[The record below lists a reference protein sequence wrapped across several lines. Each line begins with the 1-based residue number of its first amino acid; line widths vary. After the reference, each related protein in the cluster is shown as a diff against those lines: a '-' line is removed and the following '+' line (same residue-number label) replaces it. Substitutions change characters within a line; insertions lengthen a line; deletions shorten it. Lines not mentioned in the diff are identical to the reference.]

1 MNGLRDRMSEGVET
15 GEILSADIAARD
27 QDTHTHSWQSSL
39 NVNIS
44 TNVQTTHKIDT
55 KCEFK
60 KYCRQRPFL
69 PLKAIFQS
77 TPTETG

>member
-27 QDTHTHSWQSSL
+27 QDSWQSSL